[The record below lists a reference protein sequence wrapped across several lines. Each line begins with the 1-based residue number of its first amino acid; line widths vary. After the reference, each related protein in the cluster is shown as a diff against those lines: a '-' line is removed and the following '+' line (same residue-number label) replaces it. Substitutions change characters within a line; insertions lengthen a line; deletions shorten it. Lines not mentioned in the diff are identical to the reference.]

1 MDGLPSYVPAC
12 LRSSLPM
19 FRPTYTSTA
28 SSSFWIAAV
37 VIVIDAVHLLFKW
50 NIYLSLLCD
59 WIIFF
64 LQNYFSFL
72 SSKSAVEACDV
83 NNYC

>member
-1 MDGLPSYVPAC
+1 MFRLTYVPAF
-12 LRSSLPM
+12 LRSGFPM
-19 FRPTYTSTA
+19 FRPTYMSTA
-28 SSSFWIAAV
+28 SQPVWSAAI
-37 VIVIDAVHLLFKW
+37 VIVIVAVHLLFKW

-72 SSKSAVEACDV
+72 SSKLAVEACDV
-83 NNYC
+83 NNCC